1 MKFASLL
8 LLLSLAF
15 PAGAQSPDRIV
26 AALESQD
33 WQAARAEINKLR
45 TSNDA
50 LFREKNYEYLLGR
63 IAEKTGDVAGAAK
76 SYQAIA
82 SNDSR
87 LKQYAL
93 WRLAKLAR
101 ATGDLVLER
110 ERLQQLVSTAPS
122 SLLYEAATLRLS
134 ESFFESGDFQS
145 AANSAKPVTLSK
157 NTSLARKGAALMGS
171 ALLKAGKQAE
181 ARDVFTKLVMQMP
194 DASRPDDFAL
204 EAVRQLDL
212 LDKGSPS
219 TLTEADHLLR
229 GFVYQFNR
237 DFAGARFHYQ
247 TLIDRLPQSTTVP
260 NATYQIARGL
270 YLETKYDDAVKLF
283 QKVVDSYPQ
292 SSSARDALSFLGSS
306 YIRMKRT
313 DDAVAAYKLYIDRFP
328 NDPNPERSY
337 LNIIDAL
344 HEAGRYPEA
353 LNWVQQ
359 TRTRFR
365 NSIGTAL
372 ALFAQLRINM
382 AQQSWANVVRDA
394 EELSKL
400 SDLGGTRVPGGT
412 NPVEVTFIRGFA
424 LEQLGRT
431 EEAIAAYLSIP
442 DGRNEY
448 YGTRATQR
456 LLDLAN
462 NEKSRALVRNRLN
475 ALTNES
481 KTASPE
487 QSRVAAQSILRIT
500 SDPQIRAE
508 ALKTLQAAY
517 NALPAYR
524 VPKFNRVS
532 LLKHSADS
540 RSLLGSG
547 QYRYAVASGSEL
559 SDPTLPRYGTDPTQ
573 AQSEKAGHK
582 DSPDALSDN
591 LLTLGLYDEALPE
604 ILARPQNRTPDED
617 YTIATLSLNAGI
629 PNRAVR
635 FGEQTWRSMPADF
648 VIELAPRDLLELLYP
663 APFRESLLKHA
674 PSKNVDPRFVLAI
687 ARQESRFQTDAKSV
701 AAARGMTQF
710 IVSTANDIAAQLNL
724 RDFKQDDLYNPDTA
738 ILFGSQYLSNLFQ
751 QFPNQPQAVA
761 GSYNGG
767 ADNLARWIG
776 RARSNEADR
785 YVPEIGFTQTRDYV
799 YKVMAN
805 FWTYQRL
812 YDAQLQ
818 PVAATSK

>member
-8 LLLSLAF
+8 LLLVLAF
-15 PAGAQSPDRIV
+15 PVAAQSTDRIT
-26 AALESQD
+26 AAVESQD
-33 WQAARAEINKLR
+33 WQTARSEINRLR

-63 IAEKTGDVAGAAK
+63 IAERTGDVASATT
-76 SYQAIA
+76 SYQTIA
-82 SNDSR
+82 ANESR

-110 ERLQQLVSTAPS
+110 ERIRQLLATAPS
-122 SLLYEAATLRLS
+122 NLLYEAATLRLS
-134 ESFFESGDFQS
+134 ESFFESDDFQG
-145 AANSAKPVTLSK
+145 AANSAKALTLSK
-157 NTSLARKGAALMGS
+157 TPSVARKGAVLMAS
-171 ALLKAGKQAE
+171 AYLKAGKTAE
-181 ARDVFTKLVMQMP
+181 ARDAFTKLVMQMP

-204 EAVRQLDL
+204 EAVRQLDQ
-212 LDKGSPS
+212 LDKASS
-219 TLTEADHLLR
+219 ANLTEADHLLR
-229 GFVYQFNR
+229 ASVYQFNR

-247 TLIDRLPQSTTVP
+247 SLVARFSQSTAVP

-270 YLETKYDDAVKLF
+270 YLEAKYDDAVKLF
-283 QKVVDSYPQ
+283 QMVVDAYPQ

-313 DDAVAAYKLYIDRFP
+313 DDAVAAYKLFIDRFP
-328 NDPNPERSY
+328 DAPNPERSY

-353 LNWVQQ
+353 LSWVQQ
-359 TRTRFR
+359 TRTRFK
-365 NSIGTAL
+365 NDIGGAL

-382 AQQSWANVVRDA
+382 AQQAWSNVVRDA
-394 EELSKL
+394 DELSKL
-400 SDLGGTRVPGGT
+400 ADLGGTRVPGGT
-412 NPVEVTFIRGFA
+412 NPAEVTFLRAYA
-424 LEQLGRT
+424 LEQLGRN

-456 LLDLAN
+456 LLDLAD
-462 NEKSRALVRNRLN
+462 NEKSRSLVKMRLN
-475 ALTNES
+475 ALVNES
-481 KTASPE
+481 KTATAAGQFE
-487 QSRVAAQSILRIT
+487 QARAAAQSSLRLT
-500 SDPQIRAE
+500 NEAQIRAE
-508 ALKTLQAAY
+508 VLKTLQTAY
-517 NALPAYR
+517 NALSTYR

-532 LLKHSADS
+532 LLKYSA
-540 RSLLGSG
+540 
-547 QYRYAVASGSEL
+547 
-559 SDPTLPRYGTDPTQ
+559 TDPP
-573 AQSEKAGHK
+573 EKN
-582 DSPDALSDN
+582 SPDAISDN
-591 LLTLGLYDEALPE
+591 LLILGLYDEALPE
-604 ILARPQNRTPDED
+604 ILARAQNRTPDEE
-617 YTIATLSLNAGI
+617 YTIARFSLLAGI

-635 FGEQTWRSMPADF
+635 FGEQTWKAMPADF
-648 VIELAPRDLLELLYP
+648 VVELAPRDLLELLYP

-674 PSKNVDPRFVLAI
+674 PGKSVDPRFLLAI

-710 IVSTANDIAAQLNL
+710 IASTANEIAAQLNL
-724 RDFKQDDLYNPDTA
+724 RDFDQDDLYNPDTA

-776 RARSNEADR
+776 RARANEADR

-818 PVAATSK
+818 PTIR